1 METTDDTGVTKERG
15 HTDSPQFMGRHGNEG
30 FHISWTSHGHGRI
43 GRSLRWLNLAVLL
56 PLLVLGVLAWIG
68 TRVQVRA
75 AWSVARDQAKTAG
88 GFAEESLTRELAA
101 AVETAPLFADP
112 PVPGAVSAA
121 DAVLDGTDLTA
132 LRALRDD
139 PAAGLS
145 PAGLPRRVIAG
156 LRVLEK
162 NPAAEDAEILL
173 DLSTADAPS
182 VLTPLVFQQLG
193 DAAARWP
200 ERWARGDQA
209 RALLR
214 RHPETD
220 AGGEWHVYQNKTWW
234 LAVDGGK
241 LRFLAPTA
249 LQQALTN
256 STGFF
261 PKWSEVRLTHDGRVL
276 AGSATNGEAMASLP
290 VDFGTNLHLELLAA
304 RPAMFEANARQQ
316 ARWTLGLLAF
326 AVAISGM
333 ALVFINRVVARE
345 RRLQAMKSD
354 FVASVS
360 HELRA
365 PVASIRLMADALEAQ
380 KVAPETAREF
390 HRLIARESAR
400 LSTLVG
406 NVLDHA
412 RIEQGRRVWRMEPCD
427 LTALTADTL
436 RIMEPLAR
444 EKSITLSSDLK
455 PVEATVDSGA
465 IQQALVNLL
474 DNAVKFSPHGSTIE
488 TRISINEETGRWELS
503 VRDQGPGIPA
513 AEHARIFER
522 FHRLG
527 SELRRETQG
536 TGIGLSLVKAIAEAH
551 GGSIV
556 LTSTAGQGS
565 TFTLAIPHDSHN
577 TYRSHG
583 TRGNNG
589 IPEPPTPEP

>member
-1 METTDDTGVTKERG
+1 METTDDTGVIKERR
-15 HTDSPQFMGRHGNEG
+15 HSDSPLSMGRQGNEDLR
-30 FHISWTSHGHGRI
+30 ISWTSHGHGRI
-43 GRSLRWLNLAVLL
+43 GVRPSLRWLNLAVLL
-56 PLLVLGVLAWIG
+56 PLMVLGGLAWMG
-68 TRVQVRA
+68 TRAQVRA

-88 GFAEESLTRELAA
+88 GFAAESLTRELAA

-112 PVPGAVSAA
+112 PVPGAVAAA
-121 DAVLDGTDLTA
+121 DAVLDGTDLTE
-132 LRALRDD
+132 LRKLRDD

-156 LRVLEK
+156 LRVLEN
-162 NPAAEDAEILL
+162 NPAAEDAGILL
-173 DLSTADAPS
+173 DLSTVDAPS

-214 RHPETD
+214 QHPETD
-220 AGGEWHVYQNKTWW
+220 AGGKWHIYQNNTWW

-256 STGFF
+256 SSGVF
-261 PKWSEVRLTHDGRVL
+261 PKWSEARLTHDGRVL
-276 AGSATNGEAMASLP
+276 AGSATNGEAMASVP

-316 ARWTLGLLAF
+316 ARWTLVLLAV
-326 AVAISGM
+326 AVAVSVGGLCLIHR
-333 ALVFINRVVARE
+333 AIRRE

-474 DNAVKFSPHGSTIE
+474 DNAVKFSPPGSTIE

-503 VRDQGPGIPA
+503 VCDQGPGIPA

-527 SELRRETQG
+527 GELRRETQG

-556 LTSTAGQGS
+556 LTSAAGQGS
-565 TFTLAIPHDSHN
+565 AFTLTIPWSTHAN
-577 TYRSHG
+577 L
-583 TRGNNG
+583 
-589 IPEPPTPEP
+589 